1 MNSSIRAAKLLHVLA
16 ATAFLFAA
24 ASAGNFDQDVS
35 ITWGGPR
42 ARILN
47 GGQLLTLS
55 LDNISGSGF
64 ESKNAYLF
72 ARFDVQLKLVPGNSA
87 GTVTTFFLSSQGPN
101 HDEIDF
107 EFLGNSS
114 GQPYTIHTN
123 IYTQGVGNREQQFR
137 PWFDPT
143 TAFHT
148 YTILWNPSRIIYMVD
163 NIPIRVFNNYAAN
176 GVSFPA
182 GQAMRVYASLW
193 NADDWATQ
201 GGRVKTD
208 WSKAPFTASY
218 AKYNAVGCVVSAAGN
233 SCNGNLTGQPWQT
246 QGLDGNGRNRI
257 RWIQQK
263 YMIYNYCADLI
274 RFPRGLPRECKLP
287 RF

>member
-1 MNSSIRAAKLLHVLA
+1 MDSSVRAAEMLHVIVV
-16 ATAFLFAA
+16 TAFLFAA
-24 ASAGNFDQDVS
+24 ASAGNFNTDTT

-42 ARILN
+42 AQILN
-47 GGQLLTLS
+47 GGQVLTLS

-64 ESKNAYLF
+64 ESKNEFLY
-72 ARFDVQLKLVPGNSA
+72 ARFDVQLKLIPGNSA
-87 GTVTTFFLSSQGPN
+87 GTVTTFFLSSQGAS

-148 YTILWNPSRIIYMVD
+148 YTILWNPQRIIYMVD
-163 NIPIRVFNNYAAN
+163 NIPIRVFNNYVAN
-176 GVSFPA
+176 GVPFPSS
-182 GQAMRVYASLW
+182 QAMRMYASLW
-193 NADDWATQ
+193 CAEDWATQ

-208 WSKAPFTASY
+208 WSKAPFTATY
-218 AKYNAVGCVVSAAGN
+218 RNYNNVGCVVNGSGN
-233 SCNGNLTGQPWQT
+233 SCNGNLSGQPWQT

-257 RWIQQK
+257 RWIQQN
-263 YMIYNYCADLI
+263 YMIYNYCSDLK
-274 RFPRGLPRECKLP
+274 RFPQGLPKECKLP